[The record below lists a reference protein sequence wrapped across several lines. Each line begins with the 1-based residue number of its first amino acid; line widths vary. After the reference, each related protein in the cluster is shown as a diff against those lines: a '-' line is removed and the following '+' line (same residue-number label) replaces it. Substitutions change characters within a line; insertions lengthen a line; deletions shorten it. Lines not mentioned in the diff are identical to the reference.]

1 MSAPEGSSGKGGGA
15 FSFVKHQL
23 AVDDDVGH
31 ADRQLSAGVVSGAIG
46 NLLRIK
52 DTHVCRH
59 AFSQQP
65 PIRPFVMRKSNIWF
79 RWLPGAL
86 LDHFF
91 AGGPLLDLARIA
103 SVPRSTIAALGPAF
117 FTCSQINSMAR

>member
-1 MSAPEGSSGKGGGA
+1 MACFRAGESADGPDAIA
-15 FSFVKHQL
+15 FDAQVRPKPGIAA
-23 AVDDDVGH
+23 AVHDPTVRDEEIEHMLSVG
-31 ADRQLSAGVVSGAIG
+31 
-46 NLLRIK
+46 
-52 DTHVCRH
+52 
-59 AFSQQP
+59 F
-65 PIRPFVMRKSNIWF
+65 
-79 RWLPGAL
+79 